1 MELTQIDPEQDTQFD
16 LKGARILI
24 VDDNEMNIMVLGQ
37 TLEKWN
43 VIYETAANGREA
55 LEMVSQHDYNL
66 ILMDL
71 MMPVMDG
78 YECVR
83 HIRALNGSHSQVSI
97 IALSASVSNEVVE
110 RVVDAGM
117 DDYLCKPFDPVDL
130 YRKLNKFSNRE
141 HLKPVHIKPK
151 R

>member
-1 MELTQIDPEQDTQFD
+1 
-16 LKGARILI
+16 
-24 VDDNEMNIMVLGQ
+24 MVLGQ

-43 VIYETAANGREA
+43 VICETAANGREA
-55 LEMVSQHDYNL
+55 LEMASQHDYNL

-71 MMPVMDG
+71 MMPIMDG

-83 HIRALNGSHSQVSI
+83 HIRALNGSHSQVPV

-130 YRKLNKFSNRE
+130 YRKLNKFSNRD